1 MTVISALLLRNG
13 KDKEPAGIP
22 LSLANKWKLFM
33 AQCFDCHKCCRRVP
47 MDWPTILEMAE
58 RAAGS
63 WNQNS
68 LLCEQGPEC
77 SHLPFLVSELN
88 KPRQFRWRVLSQD
101 LWQRNPHGSAYWV
114 IFLTLVSPNLWK
126 PFPTHVIPPPFW
138 FFWVQL
144 VKLMEAHQG
153 VESAGRAVDF
163 TERRSQNSAV
173 LLRSAQNILHSASPS
188 PLPSGG
194 GASAF
199 KLPIRHGQ
207 ALPSPRGH
215 GATRLRRDPAA
226 GECPG

>member
-33 AQCFDCHKCCRRVP
+33 VQCFDCHKCCRRAL

-88 KPRQFRWRVLSQD
+88 KPGQFRWRVLSQD

-126 PFPTHVIPPPFW
+126 PFPTRYSSTI
-138 FFWVQL
+138 L
-144 VKLMEAHQG
+144 VHLG
-153 VESAGRAVDF
+153 SAGQADGSPPGCGNQCRPGRGFHRTKKPKLSGFVKI
-163 TERRSQNSAV
+163 RSEYFAFCLFLPV
-173 LLRSAQNILHSASPS
+173 AIRWRSFCL
-188 PLPSGG
+188 
-194 GASAF
+194 
-199 KLPIRHGQ
+199 
-207 ALPSPRGH
+207 
-215 GATRLRRDPAA
+215 
-226 GECPG
+226 